1 MKDKAERVFA
11 KPSKNNF
18 IEGDSIEAKMIMSY
32 FYKYSSADLGNGV
45 FEDYDDRAD
54 LSAVVFF
61 LTDEAFFWILTPLI
75 RYASHKMPWGTHLI
89 RSILERYK
97 KVDNSLAS
105 MQSDVKPIIED
116 WLLSLLADFHDDEV
130 LNKYLLEELTLLR
143 SKD

>member
-1 MKDKAERVFA
+1 MQ
-11 KPSKNNF
+11 
-18 IEGDSIEAKMIMSY
+18 
-32 FYKYSSADLGNGV
+32 
-45 FEDYDDRAD
+45 DYIDVSG
-54 LSAVVFF
+54 LWPFLFF
-61 LTDEAFFWILTPLI
+61 LIDEAFFWILTPLI